1 MFDLGD
7 KTATTSL
14 TMAGAAIFAGLQT
27 AEGLGVIPAGV
38 AHQASIVAQGVAFIV
53 GAFGLR
59 RAVGNPIVVDDQM
72 ESPAGEDT
80 QHLDF
85 DFHSADPE

>member
-38 AHQASIVAQGVAFIV
+38 AHQVSIVVQGIAALLA
-53 GAFGLR
+53 AFGIR
-59 RAVGNPIVVDDQM
+59 RAVGSPVVVIED
-72 ESPAGEDT
+72 PVVTGE
-80 QHLDF
+80 
-85 DFHSADPE
+85 E